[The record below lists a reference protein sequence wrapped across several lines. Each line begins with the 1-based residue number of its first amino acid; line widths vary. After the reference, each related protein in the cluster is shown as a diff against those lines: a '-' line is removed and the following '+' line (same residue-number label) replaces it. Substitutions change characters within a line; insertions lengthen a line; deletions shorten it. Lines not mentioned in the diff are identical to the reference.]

1 VAHSDIEFQMMNVTA
16 IRITEK
22 RRQDSQEF
30 QDCLIFTT
38 QARLNDS
45 SLSILRSV
53 FILFSLVAVT

>member
-1 VAHSDIEFQMMNVTA
+1 MMNVTA

-22 RRQDSQEF
+22 RRQDPQEF

-38 QARLNDS
+38 QARLSGS